1 MPKSPGSISMAS
13 EIHPSPPKSPPG
25 DATLTFETHLTPP
38 TSSENVSMASD
49 VHLTSSTSHGNVLAT
64 SEIPLN
70 SSTSGIFNTYRLGTQ
85 VKLPKLDLR
94 KFDGDIS
101 KWPSF
106 WNAFESAVHSNT
118 KLAPID
124 KFNYLNSL
132 LVKSAYEAISGLSL
146 TAANYDE
153 AVAILKRRFGNKQ
166 LIINKHMK
174 TLLNI
179 NSVKSGLKIQVLR
192 QLHDL
197 IESHVKSL
205 KSLGVS
211 PSSYGSSYGRLLSS
225 VVMSTFPQD
234 WRLIITREV
243 RDEWDL
249 TF

>member
-1 MPKSPGSISMAS
+1 MAS
-13 EIHPSPPKSPPG
+13 EIHPSPPKSPPD
-25 DATLTFETHLTPP
+25 DATLTLETHLTPP

-70 SSTSGIFNTYRLGTQ
+70 SSTSGIFNTYSLGTQ

-94 KFDGDIS
+94 QFDGDIS
-101 KWPSF
+101 KWPSI
-106 WNAFESAVHSNT
+106 WDAFESSVHSNT

-124 KFNYLNSL
+124 KFNYRNSL
-132 LVKSAYEAISGLSL
+132 LVKSANEVIPGLSL

-166 LIINKHMK
+166 LITNKHMK

-179 NSVKSGLKIQVLR
+179 NSVKSGLNIQVLR

-225 VVMSTFPQD
+225 VVMSTFLPD

>member
-1 MPKSPGSISMAS
+1 M
-13 EIHPSPPKSPPG
+13 
-25 DATLTFETHLTPP
+25 
-38 TSSENVSMASD
+38 
-49 VHLTSSTSHGNVLAT
+49 
-64 SEIPLN
+64 
-70 SSTSGIFNTYRLGTQ
+70 
-85 VKLPKLDLR
+85 
-94 KFDGDIS
+94 
-101 KWPSF
+101 
-106 WNAFESAVHSNT
+106 
-118 KLAPID
+118 
-124 KFNYLNSL
+124 
-132 LVKSAYEAISGLSL
+132 KSAYEAISGLSL

-179 NSVKSGLKIQVLR
+179 NSVKSGLNIQVLR